1 MGCDERGP
9 EGPLFHGGGGILV
22 MRVFRRWRRFGGDS
36 VLVIDLK
43 APRDGRVPIDCQV
56 LIIHNLL

>member
-1 MGCDERGP
+1 MGCDERGT

-43 APRDGRVPIDCQV
+43 APRDGRVPI
-56 LIIHNLL
+56 